1 MKKILAVGV
10 YALTYS
16 LLAET
21 TEEAYAR
28 LSSYRSLWETNVVA
42 YYKTAK
48 AINDPAF
55 AVANGKWFVDF
66 LSYPD
71 VTETNRLEDVLY
83 AREKVISDCAGS
95 FGVESNTNCWYAL
108 ADYIAHL
115 KDVSDPR
122 WIDERHEVITGYF
135 DDGVAICANTNPLLN
150 FASYKQEHYEEYKRQ
165 HTNLVVE
172 ADAFNAFHKEWRLMI
187 RGKKNREYA
196 LKRVQDYAKQMIR
209 DRFWLFGA
217 KDLSD
222 SEKAV
227 CRSNIVERAHLT
239 PEEEREIFDYV
250 PEWYYKV
257 MGIKRK

>member
-1 MKKILAVGV
+1 MKKILTVGTGV
-10 YALTYS
+10 LACS

-21 TEEAYAR
+21 VEEAYVR
-28 LSSYRSLWETNVVA
+28 LSSYRSLWETNAVA
-42 YYKTAK
+42 YCKTAK
-48 AINDPAF
+48 AINSPAF
-55 AVANGKWFVDF
+55 AAANGKWFVDF

-71 VTETNRLEDVLY
+71 ATTNRLEDVLY
-83 AREKVISDCAGS
+83 AREKVISDGAGS

-122 WIDERHEVITGYF
+122 WIDERHEVITGYL

-150 FASYKQEHYEEYKRQ
+150 FASYKLKHYEEYRRQ

-172 ADAFNAFHKEWRLMI
+172 TDASNAFYKEWRTTI

-196 LKRVQDYAKQMIR
+196 LKRVQDYAKQMMR

-217 KDLSD
+217 NGLSG

-239 PEEEREIFDYV
+239 LEEEREIFDYV